1 MYKDIYDVLLE
12 SLFQLLSKYCSY
24 QPITLTYTYTPFPLH
39 LHTIPHTPTHHSPT
53 PTHHFPYTYTP
64 FPLHV
69 HRGPTLNSSVPLDV
83 VKGGAPRVTAL
94 VTQLVPASEMV
105 GSVRSKLSALDP
117 PYVAMFV

>member
-1 MYKDIYDVLLE
+1 MLLE

-24 QPITLTYTYTPFPLH
+24 QPITLTYTYT
-39 LHTIPHTPTHHSPT
+39 
-53 PTHHFPYTYTP
+53 YTP

-69 HRGPTLNSSVPLDV
+69 YRGPTLNSRVPLDV
-83 VKGGAPRVTAL
+83 VEGGAPRVTAL

-105 GSVRSKLSALDP
+105 GSVRCELSALDP